1 MKSQDLNHQADP
13 PDGSYSPEA
22 QTETATLE
30 QPLQKTI
37 VLVHAAWLGKWQ
49 WNAVVPYLEKE
60 GFRVQ
65 APDLPGHGKDTTP
78 PGIITMEDY
87 VNQLVEILDGEKQP
101 VLLVGHSFNGITISQ
116 VGELRPEKISGLVYL
131 AAFLAGRGI
140 LF

>member
-30 QPLQKTI
+30 QLLPKTI
-37 VLVHAAWLGKWQ
+37 VLVYAAWLGKWQ

-65 APDLPGHGKDTTP
+65 APDLPGHGEDMTP
-78 PGIITMEDY
+78 PGIITMEDLAEQM
-87 VNQLVEILDGEKQP
+87 VDDLIDIEDLTEERAAQLIMTAREPWFAE
-101 VLLVGHSFNGITISQ
+101 
-116 VGELRPEKISGLVYL
+116 
-131 AAFLAGRGI
+131 
-140 LF
+140 

>member
-1 MKSQDLNHQADP
+1 M
-13 PDGSYSPEA
+13 
-22 QTETATLE
+22 
-30 QPLQKTI
+30 
-37 VLVHAAWLGKWQ
+37 HAAWLGKWQ

-65 APDLPGHGKDTTP
+65 APDLPGHGEDTTP

-116 VGELRPEKISGLVYL
+116 LENQIKKQIE
-131 AAFLAGRGI
+131 
-140 LF
+140 